1 MEDIPSKINKPAWIG
16 MANLATLHK
25 NDPLDLKLENIVN
38 KNSQRENWV
47 QLTFVG
53 HLDRP
58 DQSLEEWCVETKNHR
73 KIVEIKNQEKMRE
86 NTGCPNKF

>member
-1 MEDIPSKINKPAWIG
+1 

-25 NDPLDLKLENIVN
+25 NDPLDLKLENIVK
-38 KNSQRENWV
+38 KNSHGGNWV

-73 KIVEIKNQEKMRE
+73 K
-86 NTGCPNKF
+86 